1 MAQQVEVQVTIGQKM
16 LTHFTS
22 LRIDQSMFSHHAFAI
37 VVPFEVLESKNDF
50 FFKSAHQDI
59 CGKPVSIVFK
69 PLFKNVSATFQFNGV
84 VTELV
89 LQNNS
94 ELVNSYLIKGYSPT
108 FLAEDGVQR
117 RAFLGQKLGAI
128 MAGILQDYPQNLL
141 PRSITPASD
150 ITVDYKVQYDESN
163 FDFLN
168 RLAAEYGEWFY
179 YNGTKLVVGK
189 LPSQVEQ
196 FVVDGIQN
204 FDLSVGLKPTSFG
217 MFHYNY
223 AKHKDYTSA
232 GTPVGLGTLG
242 SFAYQQSQSLFG
254 QSAQL
259 WPLRNIQFQKE
270 LDDTVQ
276 TVNATNAA
284 DLVRFQGS
292 GENPN
297 LNVGVIVNVTTQK
310 LIKPGQYKQENIGQ
324 FRITTI
330 SHTVDNI
337 GNYENFFEAIP
348 ASADFPPRN
357 PEVRMPISLPE
368 IATVIKNDD
377 PLKLGRVRVQFHWPN
392 QMQGKS
398 SWIRVTYPYTGSSR
412 GMLFIPEPGDQV
424 LISYEANHVD
434 FPVVVGSIYHK
445 SDDNDYWFEDNNQK
459 IIRTRGGNKIVFKD
473 KKDEQELFIT
483 NANKKGTGIHFS
495 FKDDGTITL
504 QTEGLIQMEAKTIKM
519 TAKESIEMNAKNLIV
534 KVEEEL
540 STSAKSTS
548 LQSNQDISIKSG
560 KSATIQSPTVNVKGG
575 GTVDVKAPMIKLNS

>member
-1 MAQQVEVQVTIGQKM
+1 MAQQVEVKVIIGQKRI
-16 LTHFTS
+16 THFTS
-22 LRIDQSMFSHHAFAI
+22 LRIDQSMFTHHTFAI
-37 VVPFEVLESKNDF
+37 VVPFEALESKNDF
-50 FFKSAHQDI
+50 FFKSAHQDV
-59 CGKPVSIVFK
+59 CGKPISISFK
-69 PLFKNVSATFQFNGV
+69 PLYKNVSASFQFNGV

-117 RAFLGQKLGAI
+117 RAFVGQSLAKI
-128 MAGILQDYPQNLL
+128 MAGVLQDYPQNLL
-141 PRSITPASD
+141 PRSITPIYAGG
-150 ITVDYKVQYDESN
+150 IDYKVQYDESN

-179 YNGTKLVVGK
+179 YNGTQLVVGK
-189 LPSQVEQ
+189 LPGQVEQ
-196 FVVDGIQN
+196 FTVDGIQN
-204 FDLSVGLKPTSFG
+204 FDMSIGLKPASFG

-223 AKHKDYTSA
+223 AKHKDFSSA
-232 GTPVGLGTLG
+232 GAPVGLGSLG
-242 SFAYQQSQSLFG
+242 NFAYQQSQSLFG
-254 QSAQL
+254 QPAQL
-259 WPLRNIQFQKE
+259 WPLRDIQFQKE
-270 LDDTVQ
+270 LDETVQ
-276 TVNATNAA
+276 TVNATNSA
-284 DLVRFQGS
+284 DLVRFRGA

-310 LIKPGQYKQENIGQ
+310 LIKPGQYKQESVGQ
-324 FRITTI
+324 FRITAI

-337 GNYENFFEAIP
+337 GNYENVFEAIP
-348 ASADFPPRN
+348 AAADYPPRN

-368 IATVIKNDD
+368 IATVIRNDD

-398 SWIRVTYPYTGSSR
+398 SWVRVTFPYTGSSR

-445 SDDNDYWFEDNNQK
+445 SSSNDYWFDDNNQK

-473 KKDEQELFIT
+473 KNGEQELFIT
-483 NANKKGTGIHFS
+483 NANKKGTSMHFS

-504 QTEGLIQMEAKTIKM
+504 QTEGLIRMEAKDIQM
-519 TAKESIEMNAKNLIV
+519 TAKESIEMNAKNMVVNV
-534 KVEEEL
+534 KEKLETSAQNTT
-540 STSAKSTS
+540 STSQQQTE
-548 LQSNQDISIKSG
+548 IKSG
-560 KSATIQSPTVNVKGG
+560 QEVSIQSATVNVNGG
-575 GTVDVKAPMIKLNS
+575 TTVDVKAPMIKLNS